1 MISIGVEN
9 ISLSFG
15 GETILDGINFS
26 LNEGDKLGIVGVNGA
41 GKSSLLRIITGEY
54 MPDNGNIYVAKNHS
68 IAVLDQHLAL
78 NPENDVLSE
87 ILSVFS
93 SLVKLER
100 ELEEIQQKAESGNS
114 EAAIQYSRL
123 YEQFKETGGLLYRSK
138 CRGMLLRFGFTEEM
152 FSRKIENLS
161 GGQKTRLALVKL
173 LLTEPDIMLLDE
185 PTNHL
190 DTDTMFWLEDF
201 LSKYKKTVIT
211 VSHDRFF
218 LDRVCTKIFEIEY
231 GSGKIYNGNYSSF
244 FEQKK
249 NDRVI
254 LERHYKNQQREIA
267 RIEAYIEQQRRWN
280 RERNIIAAESREKQ
294 LAKMQRIE
302 KPKEEPV
309 SARIHFDKSGES
321 GGEVIRAKGL
331 AKHFVPG
338 NPLFDN
344 LSFLIEKK
352 ERVFICGPNGCG
364 KSTLLKIIAD
374 RLEPDSGSIEIG
386 YNVTIGYYDQENQ
399 QLSDNL
405 TVLDEIWNS
414 YPKLSQTEV
423 RNALAQFLFRGDDV
437 TKQVGVLS
445 GGERTRLTLT
455 KLMLSKMNLLI
466 LDEPTNHLDIPSR
479 EALENALSQFD
490 GTILAVSHDRYFTSK
505 LATRILSFSIPPEKI
520 RGNDKNDKNNKN
532 SSIRTSG
539 IFDFRGSYEEYACF
553 CEKYRTEASPEAEEN
568 PSESDSKKLYLEN
581 KRITAQRRKEENLV
595 KRAKEECEKIES
607 ELTEIDRRLSGNEAC
622 DYTIVSEL
630 CSKKDTLEERL
641 MELYE
646 IIMKD

>member
-1 MISIGVEN
+1 
-9 ISLSFG
+9 
-15 GETILDGINFS
+15 
-26 LNEGDKLGIVGVNGA
+26 
-41 GKSSLLRIITGEY
+41 

-87 ILSVFS
+87 LLSVFS

-100 ELEEIQQKAESGNS
+100 ELEDIQQKAESGNS

-218 LDRVCTKIFEIEY
+218 LDRVCTKILEIEY

-309 SARIHFDKSGES
+309 SARMHFDKSGES

-553 CEKYRTEASPEAEEN
+553 CEKYRTEASPEAEEI

-607 ELTEIDRRLSGNEAC
+607 ELSEIDRRLSGNEAC

-630 CSKKDTLEERL
+630 CSKKDALEERL

>member
-1 MISIGVEN
+1 M
-9 ISLSFG
+9 
-15 GETILDGINFS
+15 
-26 LNEGDKLGIVGVNGA
+26 
-41 GKSSLLRIITGEY
+41 
-54 MPDNGNIYVAKNHS
+54 
-68 IAVLDQHLAL
+68 
-78 NPENDVLSE
+78 
-87 ILSVFS
+87 
-93 SLVKLER
+93 
-100 ELEEIQQKAESGNS
+100 
-114 EAAIQYSRL
+114 
-123 YEQFKETGGLLYRSK
+123 
-138 CRGMLLRFGFTEEM
+138 
-152 FSRKIENLS
+152 
-161 GGQKTRLALVKL
+161 
-173 LLTEPDIMLLDE
+173 LTEPDIMLLDE

-309 SARIHFDKSGES
+309 STRMHFDKSGES

-553 CEKYRTEASPEAEEN
+553 CEKYRTEASPEAEEI

-630 CSKKDTLEERL
+630 CSKKDALEERL